1 MYSSQFLTFIG
12 FQNLSE
18 DQHQLLEDLSQYI
31 PENGML
37 SKPLDP
43 HAEKLQTTVEQLEE
57 LLNKLSIAKIPLV
70 AHHPDHFLFDYEPK
84 EVKSAAHYQNALSN
98 LGLMREDF

>member
-70 AHHPDHFLFDYEPK
+70 AHHPEIGRASCRGR
-84 EVKSAAHYQNALSN
+84 V
-98 LGLMREDF
+98 